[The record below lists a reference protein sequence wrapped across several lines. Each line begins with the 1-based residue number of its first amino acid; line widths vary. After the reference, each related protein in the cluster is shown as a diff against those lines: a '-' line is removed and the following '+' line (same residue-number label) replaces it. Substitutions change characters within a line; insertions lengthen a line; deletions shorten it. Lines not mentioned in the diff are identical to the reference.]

1 MSNDAFLIL
10 FLILLACMALFPLL
24 FRRIKVPE
32 VITLMIIGMVIGP
45 NGFDVVGHLS
55 DKLVIFGGSPET
67 IEQNA
72 MTLINSLGSL
82 GLLFLMTL
90 AGMEADFKAL
100 ESTRKPVVMLSIMT
114 FLIPAVSGFLVY
126 KFFEADDLPGQL
138 LYASLFASHS
148 VGIVFPV
155 IRQLNLTRTIF
166 GVAVLISTVIT
177 DILSIILLAVS
188 VQMKKIV
195 NPDAAKGL
203 VTKTLSIFDY
213 IDPAIFGN
221 AFIWVFLLIVT
232 IYFVAVLYLT
242 PRLGGVILKLLPNGE
257 DSITWCFLFI
267 ILLTVIC
274 GELLGINLVVGAFLA
289 GLGLSRIVK
298 MKSDHEGPTLFQ
310 KLEGIGYGLLIPFLF
325 LSIGMKTNFKVLFS
339 AADNLTII
347 LLTVIGLVG
356 SKVFSGWFAL
366 KLCNFRDAQ
375 GICAGVMTV
384 PQLSATLAA
393 AAIGKDLGMLN
404 DNFFNAIVV
413 LSIVTTL
420 PVPNVVRW
428 IIEHYQLKFV
438 PIGTKRETPF
448 ELPHEKD
455 DELI

>member
-24 FRRIKVPE
+24 FRRIKIPE

-45 NGFDVVGHLS
+45 NGIDLVGLLS
-55 DKLVIFGGSPET
+55 EKLTIFGGTAAAINE
-67 IEQNA
+67 NA

-100 ESTRKPVVMLSIMT
+100 DSSRKPVVMLSVMT

-188 VQMKKIV
+188 VQMKKV
-195 NPDAAKGL
+195 MNPDAAKGM

-213 IDPAIFGN
+213 IDPSIFGN
-221 AFIWVFLLIVT
+221 TFIWVFLAIVT
-232 IYFVAVLYLT
+232 IYFIVVLYLT
-242 PRLGGVILKLLPNGE
+242 PKLGRLILKLLPNG
-257 DSITWCFLFI
+257 
-267 ILLTVIC
+267 
-274 GELLGINLVVGAFLA
+274 
-289 GLGLSRIVK
+289 
-298 MKSDHEGPTLFQ
+298 
-310 KLEGIGYGLLIPFLF
+310 
-325 LSIGMKTNFKVLFS
+325 
-339 AADNLTII
+339 
-347 LLTVIGLVG
+347 
-356 SKVFSGWFAL
+356 
-366 KLCNFRDAQ
+366 
-375 GICAGVMTV
+375 
-384 PQLSATLAA
+384 
-393 AAIGKDLGMLN
+393 
-404 DNFFNAIVV
+404 
-413 LSIVTTL
+413 
-420 PVPNVVRW
+420 
-428 IIEHYQLKFV
+428 
-438 PIGTKRETPF
+438 
-448 ELPHEKD
+448 
-455 DELI
+455 

>member
-10 FLILLACMALFPLL
+10 FLILLACMALFPLI
-24 FRRIKVPE
+24 FRQIKIPE

-45 NGFDVVGHLS
+45 NGFDLVGHLS
-55 DKLVIFGGSPET
+55 EKLIIFGGDAHA

-100 ESTRKPVVMLSIMT
+100 DSSRKPVVMLSILT
-114 FLIPAVSGFLVY
+114 FAIPAVSGFLVY

-188 VQMKKIV
+188 VQMKKV
-195 NPDAAKGL
+195 EVGGN
-203 VTKTLSIFDY
+203 VTHKTLSIFDY
-213 IDPAIFGN
+213 MDPAIFGN
-221 AFIWVFLLIVT
+221 AFIWVFLLIVVV
-232 IYFVAVLYLT
+232 YFIAVLYLT
-242 PRLGGVILKLLPNGE
+242 PKLGRLILKCMPNGE
-257 DSITWCFLFI
+257 DSITWCFLFV
-267 ILLTVIC
+267 ILLTVMC

-289 GLGLSRIVK
+289 GLGLSQIVK
-298 MKSDHEGPTLFQ
+298 MKSNHEGPTLFQ

-325 LSIGMKTNFKVLFS
+325 LSIGMKTNFRVLFEAS
-339 AADNLTII
+339 DNLTIV

-366 KLCNFRDAQ
+366 KLCNFRDAH

-393 AAIGKDLGMLN
+393 AAIGKDLGMLT

-420 PVPNVVRW
+420 PVPNIVRW

-438 PIGTKRETPF
+438 PIGTQKKTPF
-448 ELPHEKD
+448 ELPHAKE